1 LRRTEAIE
9 ICEGLMKPA
18 GWAAVALVCLLAGC
32 ARTSEGVPVA
42 DDVAAAR
49 TTPPSSRVIPTPDTD
64 MTEPGILPTTQ
75 TPVPAEATTCTA
87 DPLPPVGV
95 VASVPDPAAPKI
107 SVALPADWSTTKGDG
122 DVGARLT
129 GPDGI
134 TATVTIV
141 ATPLDP
147 AEAFR
152 KYADDAMAVSSVSSV
167 SVLPADLCG
176 YSGQKLIGAWSD
188 SPQQALEFG
197 DRIAH
202 IWTNTNNYLVAVHVQ
217 APAGTP
223 GFDPMFSPLMEDFGI
238 LIP

>member
-1 LRRTEAIE
+1 
-9 ICEGLMKPA
+9 MKPA
-18 GWAAVALVCLLAGC
+18 GWAAVAVACVLAGC
-32 ARTSEGVPVA
+32 VETSEGTPVA
-42 DDVAAAR
+42 SDTVAPR

-64 MTEPGILPTTQ
+64 MTEPGIVPTTQ
-75 TPVPAEATTCTA
+75 TPVPAETTTCTA

-95 VASVPDPAAPKI
+95 TASVADPAAPKI
-107 SVALPADWSTTKGDG
+107 TVALPSDWSTSKGEG

-134 TATVTIV
+134 TATVTIS

-152 KYADDAMAVSSVSSV
+152 KYADDAMAASSVSSV

-202 IWTNTNNYLVAVHVQ
+202 IWTNTKNYLVAVHVQ

-223 GFDPMFSPLMEDFGI
+223 GFDPMFSPLMENFGV